1 MSNIKLTVGIDLGT
15 TNSECYIYSDVTNQ
29 PVLQYLHGSMSGIYP
44 SVVYYD
50 KASDKFLVG
59 EKVKNNADLY
69 MDAWKHMK
77 INMDKGDTY
86 TEEYNGVKLN
96 PQQFSS
102 KVLKYIKDGL
112 DELYPENEIEDLV
125 ITVPAYFKD
134 NERRSTEQAAR
145 DAGFNPTHEIR
156 LINEPTSATLA
167 YGEEVEDAA
176 NVLAFDLGGGTFD
189 ATLLECE
196 DVDGVKFYQAVRTDG
211 SVIGGKNFDEKISEY
226 LYNSYISTDEGRKYD
241 GNTDFKKEF
250 IKRSYGISEKIKIAL
265 SKQDEVKGTDMIRIQ
280 GQRIV
285 LEYQLSKTQF
295 ENMIGSLVNQT
306 VEMAKKVVG
315 GREIQRII
323 LVGGS
328 TRIPLVGQMIRNAF
342 PNVEIS
348 DSDPDLIVARG
359 AAIQASIMGNKKE
372 SFLNEILT
380 NPLGITVAGGFVQYM
395 MLENT
400 PIPYE
405 VVERFYTAGKG
416 QKSVTAYVV
425 QGKDLNVESPENQ
438 ILGKIELQN
447 FHDTTDKV
455 PVDVTLRVDNSG
467 KIEVT
472 AKEVHEDGAEFYD
485 TMQIG
490 KGSSVQKTNF
500 EELTK
505 AANEFFKNLP
515 PEKLTKPE
523 SEIRAKL
530 QENQN
535 PITEWILFRLDNQKE
550 YIKNAEEYRVLLFRA
565 LQALRQGI

>member
-15 TNSECYIYSDVTNQ
+15 TNSECFIYSDVTQQ
-29 PVLQYLHGSMSGIYP
+29 PVLQFLHGSQSGIYP

-50 KASDKFLVG
+50 KTAGKFLVG

-77 INMDKGDTY
+77 IHMDKGEAY

-96 PQQFSS
+96 PQQFSA
-102 KVLKYIKDGL
+102 KVLHYIKDGL
-112 DELYPENEIEDLV
+112 DELFPDNEVEDLV

-134 NERRSTEQAAR
+134 NERRATEQAAR
-145 DAGFNPTHEIR
+145 EAGFNPTHEIR

-167 YGEEVEDAA
+167 YGESVDDAA
-176 NVLAFDLGGGTFD
+176 NVLAYDLGGGTFD
-189 ATLLECE
+189 VTLLECE
-196 DVDGVKFYQAVRTDG
+196 DVDGIKFYQAVRTDG
-211 SVIGGKNFDEKISEY
+211 SVIGGKNFDEKISEF
-226 LYNSYISTDEGRKYD
+226 LYNTYISSPEGKGYV
-241 GNTDFKKEF
+241 GNDAFKAEF
-250 IKRSYGISEKIKIAL
+250 MKRCYGISEKIKVQL
-265 SKQDEVKGTDMIRIQ
+265 SKVDEVTGTDMVRIQ
-280 GQRIV
+280 GQRIM
-285 LEYQLSKTQF
+285 LDYKISKTQF
-295 ENMIGSLVNQT
+295 ENMIASLVNET
-306 VEMAKKVVG
+306 IEKSKKVAG
-315 GREIQRII
+315 GREIDRII

-328 TRIPLVGQMIRNAF
+328 TRIPLVERTIKASF
-342 PNVEIS
+342 PDVTLS
-348 DSDPDLIVARG
+348 KDDPDLIVARG

-447 FHDTTDKV
+447 FHDTNDKV
-455 PVDVTLRVDNSG
+455 PVDVTLKVDNSG

-472 AKEVHEDGAEFYD
+472 AKEVHEGGQEFFD
-485 TMQIG
+485 TLQIG

-515 PEKLTKPE
+515 MEKLAKPE
-523 SEIRAKL
+523 QEIRAKL
-530 QENQN
+530 LENQN
-535 PITEWILFRLDNQKE
+535 PITEWVLERLDNKKD
-550 YIKNAEEYRVLLFRA
+550 YIKSHEEFRVLLYRA
-565 LQALRQGI
+565 LQALRQGL